1 MEKKRLQGKV
11 AIVTGAGRGMG
22 RAHALL
28 LAHEG
33 ARVVVNDLGGEP
45 VGRGADVK
53 VAAKVADEI
62 RALGGEAVANSDSVA
77 LMDGTHRLISTA
89 VESFGRL
96 DILINNAGIFR
107 IDEIEQMSEE
117 DWDQVI
123 AVHLKGCFATIK
135 YATPIFRRQ
144 HSGVIVNIGS
154 DSGLGHPTN
163 SNYAAA
169 KEGIIGLTRSLARE
183 LGRFGIRCNAV
194 RPRAQTGMAAAFNE
208 RAAKYAPLMEALG
221 KFAIGFEMADR
232 FGKDYKPERVS
243 ALVVWLCTDAAAN
256 INGRTLYAGGDEVG
270 LYCEPELRRTMSQPG
285 GWDLDSLD
293 ANSSRL
299 AGDLT
304 NDFMLKDS
312 IGDKEL

>member
-1 MEKKRLQGKV
+1 MQNKRLQGKV

-28 LAHEG
+28 LAREG
-33 ARVVVNDLGGEP
+33 ASVVVNDLGGEP
-45 VGRGADVK
+45 TGRGADIK
-53 VAAKVADEI
+53 VAHKVADEI
-62 RALGGEAVANSDSVA
+62 RAMGGEAVANTDSVA
-77 LMDGTHRLISTA
+77 LMDGAQRLIGAA
-89 VESFGRL
+89 VQSFGRL

-107 IDEIEQMSEE
+107 IDEIEHMTEE

-135 YATPIFRRQ
+135 YAVPIFKRQ
-144 HSGVIVNIGS
+144 RSGVIVNIAS
-154 DSGLGHPTN
+154 DSGLGHPMN

-169 KEGIIGLTRSLARE
+169 KEGIVALTRSLARE

-208 RAAKYAPLMEALG
+208 RARKWIPLMEALG
-221 KFAIGFEMADR
+221 RFAIGFEMADR
-232 FGKDYKPERVS
+232 FGEDYKPERVS
-243 ALVVWLCTDAAAN
+243 ALVVWLCTGAAAN

-270 LYCEPELRRTMSQPG
+270 LYSEPELKRTMARPG

-293 ANSSRL
+293 ANRIRL

-304 NDFMLKDS
+304 NDFLLKDS

>member
-22 RAHALL
+22 RSHALL
-28 LAHEG
+28 LAREG
-33 ARVVVNDLGGEP
+33 AKVVVNDLGGEP
-45 VGRGADVK
+45 VGRGADTTVAGK
-53 VAAKVADEI
+53 VVDEI
-62 RALGGEAVANSDSVA
+62 RAMGGEAVANTDSVA
-77 LMDGTHRLISTA
+77 VMEGARRLINTA
-89 VESFGRL
+89 VQSFGRL

-107 IDEIEQMSEE
+107 VDEIDHMSEE
-117 DWDQVI
+117 DWDQVV

-135 YATPIFRRQ
+135 YATPIFKRQ
-144 HSGVIVNIGS
+144 HGGVIVNIGS

-169 KEGIIGLTRSLARE
+169 KEGIVGLTRSLARE

-208 RAAKYAPLMEALG
+208 RSVKWIPLMEALG

-232 FGKDYKPERVS
+232 WGEEYKPERVS
-243 ALVVWLCTDAAAN
+243 AMVVWLCTDAAAN
-256 INGRTLYAGGDEVG
+256 INGRTMFAGGEEVG
-270 LYCEPELRRTMSQPG
+270 LFTEPELKRAMTRPG

-293 ANSSRL
+293 ANRRRL
-299 AGDLT
+299 SGDLT
-304 NDFMLKDS
+304 NDFLLKDS